1 MRGTELVKGNFIKRM
16 IKESRS
22 RNRTKMSDVVL
33 ELVNMGASEKD
44 AMRMGKSIFMMREY
58 VCQGELEV
66 LLAKI

>member
-1 MRGTELVKGNFIKRM
+1 
-16 IKESRS
+16 
-22 RNRTKMSDVVL
+22 MSDVVL

-58 VCQGELEV
+58 VNQGELEV